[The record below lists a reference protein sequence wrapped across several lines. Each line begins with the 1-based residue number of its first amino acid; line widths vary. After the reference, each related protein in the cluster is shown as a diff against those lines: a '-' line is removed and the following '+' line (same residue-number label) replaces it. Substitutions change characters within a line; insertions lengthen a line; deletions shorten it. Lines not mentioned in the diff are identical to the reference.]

1 MGNNNAYF
9 GKNGILSDGQ
19 VFNDIVEKLTNSSS
33 NFNKIYPFVPFFSI
47 VELFGD
53 GNSSISVL
61 RSFRLLRIFKL
72 VRFLPALRRQLLVM
86 IHTMDNVMTF
96 LALLILFIFTA
107 SILGMN
113 LFGGKYMFT
122 NEDGEKSAAR
132 ANFDDLF
139 WALVTVFQVSHF
151 TTKNSNFTT
160 KSFVDP
166 KTDRM
171 LRFSQSPPSF
181 RDFCSILLSIIF
193 VYVDKSLF

>member
-139 WALVTVFQVSHF
+139 WALVTVFQVSQF
-151 TTKNSNFTT
+151 TTK
-160 KSFVDP
+160 K
-166 KTDRM
+166 
-171 LRFSQSPPSF
+171 Q
-181 RDFCSILLSIIF
+181 
-193 VYVDKSLF
+193 

>member
-19 VFNDIVEKLTNSSS
+19 VFNDIVEKLTNFSS
-33 NFNKIYPFVPFFSI
+33 NFNQIYPFVPFFSI

-113 LFGGKYMFT
+113 LFGGKYMFPDE
-122 NEDGEKSAAR
+122 NGEKSAAR

-151 TTKNSNFTT
+151 TTK
-160 KSFVDP
+160 K
-166 KTDRM
+166 
-171 LRFSQSPPSF
+171 Q
-181 RDFCSILLSIIF
+181 
-193 VYVDKSLF
+193 